1 VLLRIPSLWI
11 LRLPW
16 VGGWLAL
23 GLTFV
28 TPAAAQDPNEVKQHL
43 RSIREMAK
51 QGEEAIPKIAPYLTD
66 TDFSVRIET
75 VKAINEIGGPKT
87 IDPLI
92 RATRDPDPEVQI
104 RATDG
109 LVNVYLPGYLKTGIS
124 GSLQRA
130 GNSIKAKF
138 SDTNDQVIDAYVQVR
153 PDAIEAL
160 GKVARGGAS
169 LEARANAARA
179 LGILRGRAA
188 IPDLIEALHS
198 KDNQVMYEGL
208 IALQKIGDPS
218 AAPRIA
224 FLLRDLEEKVQT
236 AALETSG
243 LLRDRGSAGDVRDAL
258 DHARNIRIRRA
269 ALSAL
274 AMIGDPA
281 DHALF
286 LRYLTDK
293 DEGLRAAGAEGLAR
307 LKNLADAPTLDKAF
321 MDERSISPRLS
332 MAFALASLGNLDT
345 GEFSPF
351 RYLVNSLN
359 LKTYRGVGLAFLT
372 ELLRDPSA
380 RRAVYPLM
388 ASASRDEKT
397 GLAVV
402 LGRSGDKES
411 IPYLETI
418 SKDTDAAVAQEGIR
432 SLRSLR
438 ARLP

>member
-1 VLLRIPSLWI
+1 V
-11 LRLPW
+11 
-16 VGGWLAL
+16 
-23 GLTFV
+23 
-28 TPAAAQDPNEVKQHL
+28 AAQDPGEPKQ
-43 RSIREMAK
+43 RIRTIREMAK
-51 QGEEAIPKIAPYLTD
+51 QGEEAIPKIAEYLGD
-66 TDFSVRIET
+66 TDWTVRLEA
-75 VKAINEIGGPKT
+75 VKAIDDIGGPKT
-87 IDPLI
+87 VEPLV
-92 RATRDPDPEVQI
+92 RATRDSDPEVQV

-138 SDTNDQVIDAYVQVR
+138 SDTNDQVVDAYVKVR
-153 PDAIEAL
+153 PEAIEAL
-160 GKVARGGAS
+160 GRLARGGS
-169 LEARANAARA
+169 SMESRANAARA
-179 LGILRGRAA
+179 VGILRGRAA
-188 IPDLIEALHS
+188 ISDLIEALHS

-224 FLLRDLEEKVQT
+224 FLLRDLEEKIQV

-258 DHARNIRIRRA
+258 DHARNIKIRRA
-269 ALSAL
+269 AVTAL

-286 LRYLTDK
+286 LRYLGDK
-293 DEGLRAAGAEGLAR
+293 DDGLRAAGAEGLAR
-307 LKNLADAPTLDKAF
+307 LKNLADAPLLDKGF
-321 MDERSISPRLS
+321 MGEHSTSPRLS
-332 MAFALASLGNLDT
+332 MAFALSSLGNLDN

-351 RYLVNSLN
+351 RYLIKTLN
-359 LKTYRGVGLAFLT
+359 LKSYKGVALAFLT
-372 ELLRDPSA
+372 ELLREPAA
-380 RRAVYPLM
+380 RQAAYPLLSG
-388 ASASRDEKT
+388 ATRDEKT

-402 LGRSGDKES
+402 LARSGDKNS
-411 IPYLETI
+411 VPYLETL
-418 SKDTDAAVAQEGIR
+418 SMDTDPEVAQEGIR